1 MVLCSPIRC
10 AQPEACSRAALLPLA
25 GSSVQTQILDDRTYG
40 RWATP
45 LVRVCGPLF
54 LQVPRSTL
62 TLLRGPS
69 FTLTSWVALLPC
81 RAFDPWHRQALC
93 GSHSFRG
100 LLLCGALGKPEAH
113 PWDSEN
119 SLCLFAECSW
129 HRLLWLADKKTTLPL
144 ADGVFPCAFYC
155 ARRLL
160 SAEARL
166 MLPLLVA
173 QPACPDPAQPPQAL
187 LGFFLGSSA

>member
-1 MVLCSPIRC
+1 M
-10 AQPEACSRAALLPLA
+10 
-25 GSSVQTQILDDRTYG
+25 
-40 RWATP
+40 
-45 LVRVCGPLF
+45 RVCGPLF

-187 LGFFLGSSA
+187 LGFFSWQLRLGVTRVCLALDGGCLEPTRPSLAHRTAWAVVSIDGALV